1 MNFDNSQPIYTQI
14 IDEYKK
20 SIIRTELKPRDKIPS
35 QREYAQMVRVN
46 PNTVQRAYREME
58 RMNMVETLRGQGTF
72 ITAGE
77 QMRKQMAKEMADK
90 VMKHFITEMRSLGY
104 EDKVIMDMLEQD
116 LELAGEGEQLDRI

>member
-1 MNFDNSQPIYTQI
+1 MNFDNSQPIYMQI

-20 SIIRTELKPRDKIPS
+20 SIIRTEFKPGDKIPS

-58 RMNMVETLRGQGTF
+58 NMGIVGTLRGQGTF

-77 QMRKQMAKEMADK
+77 QMRGQMAKEMAGK

-104 EDKVIMDMLEQD
+104 EDGVIVNMLERD
-116 LELAGEGEQLDRI
+116 LELVEEGEQLDRI